1 MSGVPAWSHRVTL
14 NERANLHA
22 RDTPQPLA
30 ELTVWDHGGNES
42 SPLLYGIMFEE
53 MDQSGDGGIHGQL
66 LRNNGFQGDEP
77 GLLAYAPIGD
87 VDIDQDS
94 DNPVSEAITS
104 SLRLSVPEGETAFV
118 GFANQGYNGVPVMNE
133 TYTSEF
139 WMKGDYE
146 GEITLQLIGS
156 TSGEVYANH
165 NLTVHSIVD
174 KFTPWETTFNSTASP
189 DGDNEWRLLVDG
201 NKVAGS
207 SLNFGLVQLFP
218 PTFHSRKNGLRDDVA
233 KVVED
238 LRPSFLR
245 FPGGNNIEGLDV
257 NSRWKWNETIGPVV
271 DRPGRQSPWNVP
283 NTDALGLD
291 EYMYWCDDMGMEP
304 FLILWNGKSYNEIL
318 TGSDLDPYIED
329 ALNELEYLTG
339 PPDSIYGKLR
349 VQNGR
354 EEPWKLTYVGIG
366 NEDDYTGGCETHPE
380 RFTQFYNVL
389 REKYPDLVLI
399 ASTMKPECLPEE
411 LPKPLTLDQH
421 YYRKPDELVA
431 MFNYWDNQPRDQP
444 VIVGE
449 FGARNFTDP
458 DGVFWTF
465 MQMACSEAVHM
476 IGIER
481 NSDIIKMAAY
491 APLLQHYGFTQWS
504 PTMFGLD
511 SSPGSLT
518 LSTSYYVQQM
528 FSTNRGSTIL
538 PVNTTNPFGP
548 LYWGASK
555 NDESYIVKLA
565 NYGDEEQTITIT
577 VPETMSGTLHK
588 LEGPKETANLPH
600 DVQILPQKQ
609 EVDNPD
615 GIYEVKMAA
624 WGVAVLVV
632 S

>member
-1 MSGVPAWSHRVTL
+1 MNVG
-14 NERANLHA
+14 
-22 RDTPQPLA
+22 
-30 ELTVWDHGGNES
+30 
-42 SPLLYGIMFEE
+42 
-53 MDQSGDGGIHGQL
+53 
-66 LRNNGFQGDEP
+66 
-77 GLLAYAPIGD
+77 
-87 VDIDQDS
+87 S
-94 DNPVSEAITS
+94 DP
-104 SLRLSVPEGETAFV
+104 
-118 GFANQGYNGVPVMNE
+118 
-133 TYTSEF
+133 
-139 WMKGDYE
+139 
-146 GEITLQLIGS
+146 
-156 TSGEVYANH
+156 
-165 NLTVHSIVD
+165 
-174 KFTPWETTFNSTASP
+174 
-189 DGDNEWRLLVDG
+189 
-201 NKVAGS
+201 
-207 SLNFGLVQLFP
+207 
-218 PTFHSRKNGLRDDVA
+218 
-233 KVVED
+233 
-238 LRPSFLR
+238 
-245 FPGGNNIEGLDV
+245 
-257 NSRWKWNETIGPVV
+257 
-271 DRPGRQSPWNVP
+271 
-283 NTDALGLD
+283 LGLD

-318 TGSDLDPYIED
+318 TGPDLDPYIED

-504 PTMFGLD
+504 VSAPTSGVGGAAVYNANKAAYDVRFGLEPRLPHSFHVLLRAAD
-511 SSPGSLT
+511 VLNQPWLHHSPG
-518 LSTSYYVQQM
+518 
-528 FSTNRGSTIL
+528 
-538 PVNTTNPFGP
+538 
-548 LYWGASK
+548 
-555 NDESYIVKLA
+555 
-565 NYGDEEQTITIT
+565 
-577 VPETMSGTLHK
+577 
-588 LEGPKETANLPH
+588 
-600 DVQILPQKQ
+600 
-609 EVDNPD
+609 
-615 GIYEVKMAA
+615 
-624 WGVAVLVV
+624 
-632 S
+632 